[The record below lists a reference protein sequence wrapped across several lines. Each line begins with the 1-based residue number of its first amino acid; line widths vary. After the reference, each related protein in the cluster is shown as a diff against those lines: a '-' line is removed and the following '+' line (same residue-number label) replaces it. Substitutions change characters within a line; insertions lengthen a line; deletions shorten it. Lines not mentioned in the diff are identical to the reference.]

1 MVTAPD
7 KNIEQKNL
15 NKKKH
20 NKKETKKAV
29 SQINKILPY
38 VKKTQYL
45 KEIHSSQCQTVVTL
59 TRGASRYYTLP
70 KGDLGATTVKELAP
84 LHWGRTLSPD
94 TVIVLLPRTMQFA
107 DKQ

>member
-7 KNIEQKNL
+7 KNIEQNNL

-38 VKKTQYL
+38 V
-45 KEIHSSQCQTVVTL
+45 
-59 TRGASRYYTLP
+59 
-70 KGDLGATTVKELAP
+70 
-84 LHWGRTLSPD
+84 
-94 TVIVLLPRTMQFA
+94 
-107 DKQ
+107 

>member
-15 NKKKH
+15 NKKN

-38 VKKTQYL
+38 V
-45 KEIHSSQCQTVVTL
+45 
-59 TRGASRYYTLP
+59 
-70 KGDLGATTVKELAP
+70 
-84 LHWGRTLSPD
+84 
-94 TVIVLLPRTMQFA
+94 
-107 DKQ
+107 